1 MNDREIIGDR
11 QWQRAASVRKVTHI
25 GSVVFLLSAAAS
37 VVGVAVSPT
46 NLAIADSYDGGEAS
60 TASTLSSNVSGSA
73 SYGTLVTFNASLAP
87 SSGFSSS
94 ITGTADFTIAGTT
107 ANQLILQGGNT
118 VIHTR

>member
-1 MNDREIIGDR
+1 MNDRETTGDR
-11 QWQRAASVRKVTHI
+11 QWQRAAGVRKDTHI
-25 GSVVFLLSAAAS
+25 GLVAFLLSAAAS

-46 NLAIADSYDGGEAS
+46 NSVLADSYDGGGAS
-60 TASTLSSNVSGSA
+60 TTSTLSSNVSGSA
-73 SYGTLVTFNASLAP
+73 SYGTLVTFDASLTP
-87 SSGFSSS
+87 SSDFSSS